1 MATEK
6 NVNTKFLSKLT
17 PEMVG
22 GKPRTV
28 RFVLGNGVEV
38 QGCLDNYSQ
47 EMFEKLAIHGL
58 SQKIGDSA
66 SGFSKDRDFHG
77 AFGAMQGVEDN
88 LRAGLWASKGGS
100 GTSDLVA
107 VLADL
112 QGASLEDAQA
122 AVDKMTEDQLAAVR
136 KHPAVKKG
144 IADLQAARAAELA
157 KAAEPLEDLLAS
169 VGL

>member
-1 MATEK
+1 MSEK
-6 NVNTKFLSKLT
+6 NVNAKFLSKLT

-22 GKPRTV
+22 GKSRMV

-38 QGCLDNYSQ
+38 QACLDNYSS
-47 EMFEKLAIHGL
+47 EIVERLAIHGL
-58 SQKIGDSA
+58 SQKVGDSA

-88 LRAGLWASKGGS
+88 LRAGVWASKGGS

-122 AVDKMTEDQLAAVR
+122 AVDKMTEDQLATVR
-136 KHPAVKKG
+136 KHPAVRKG
-144 IADLQAARAAELA
+144 IVDLQAARAAELA
-157 KAAEPLEDLLAS
+157 RAAEPLEDLLAS
-169 VGL
+169 IGL

>member
-1 MATEK
+1 MSEK
-6 NVNTKFLSKLT
+6 NVNAKFLFKLT

-38 QGCLDNYSQ
+38 QACLDAYTP
-47 EMFEKLAIHGL
+47 EIVERLAIHGL
-58 SQKIGDSA
+58 SQKVGDSA

-88 LRAGLWASKGGS
+88 LRAGVWVSKGGS

-122 AVDKMTEDQLAAVR
+122 AVDRMTEDQLAAVR
-136 KHPAVKKG
+136 KHPAVRKG
-144 IADLQAARAAELA
+144 IADLQAARAAELE
-157 KAAEPLEDLLAS
+157 KAAKPLGDLMKS
-169 VGL
+169 IGL